1 MSNVAVILGAGNG
14 TRMKCEQSKLLL
26 KIKGKTVIE
35 RSVEAFLGISDIDEV
50 IVVAREQDIETFV
63 SLFPDERVS
72 FAIGGNTRQ
81 QSVYNAV
88 QTIDEAELIA
98 IHDGARPLI
107 RVEDIENTIRQ
118 AKENKAAAVGVPVK
132 DTIKII
138 DKDSFVVETPERSSL
153 FAVQTPQIFDFK
165 MYSELLEKA
174 VADGKDF
181 TDDCQLAEYSGVK
194 VKMVEGSYENI
205 KITTP
210 EDTDIAQ
217 AIL

>member
-72 FAIGGNTRQ
+72 FAIGGDTRQ

-98 IHDGARPLI
+98 IHDGA
-107 RVEDIENTIRQ
+107 
-118 AKENKAAAVGVPVK
+118 
-132 DTIKII
+132 
-138 DKDSFVVETPERSSL
+138 
-153 FAVQTPQIFDFK
+153 
-165 MYSELLEKA
+165 
-174 VADGKDF
+174 
-181 TDDCQLAEYSGVK
+181 
-194 VKMVEGSYENI
+194 
-205 KITTP
+205 
-210 EDTDIAQ
+210 
-217 AIL
+217 